1 MKDAAEKF
9 LAVLEPAQRTR
20 AMLPFDSPARED
32 FRYTPRERAGLPLKE
47 MDEGRRKAAMA
58 LLDTALSDRGRLKAM
73 HIITLEG
80 VLAELE
86 GRPERR
92 DPGRYYLAVFGTPG
106 DAGGWGWR
114 FEGHHLSLN
123 YTVVG
128 GKAVVTPHFMGAN
141 PATVRTG
148 PHHGLRPLAAEEELA
163 RALAL
168 VLLEAGHKEVIFSDR
183 PPGEILTAEN
193 RKAIVLETVGV
204 AASKMNAG
212 QKKALHDLISEYT
225 GRHREALAEDDM
237 RKIAAAGIGR
247 IHFGWAGSIKPGEA
261 FYYRVQG
268 PTFLLE
274 CANTQNDANHI
285 HTTWR
290 EFEGDFGRDL
300 MKEHYDQHRHDGGR
314 H

>member
-1 MKDAAEKF
+1 
-9 LAVLEPAQRTR
+9 
-20 AMLPFDSPARED
+20 
-32 FRYTPRERAGLPLKE
+32 
-47 MDEGRRKAAMA
+47 
-58 LLDTALSDRGRLKAM
+58 
-73 HIITLEG
+73 
-80 VLAELE
+80 
-86 GRPERR
+86 
-92 DPGRYYLAVFGTPG
+92 
-106 DAGGWGWR
+106 
-114 FEGHHLSLN
+114 
-123 YTVVG
+123 
-128 GKAVVTPHFMGAN
+128 
-141 PATVRTG
+141 
-148 PHHGLRPLAAEEELA
+148 
-163 RALAL
+163 
-168 VLLEAGHKEVIFSDR
+168 
-183 PPGEILTAEN
+183 
-193 RKAIVLETVGV
+193 
-204 AASKMNAG
+204 MNTG